1 VSRFFNSIENFAP
14 WVTGAAVVVV
24 VDATARVVVVDATAR
39 LVVVVVSTTEL
50 VDVEDVD
57 STTG

>member
-1 VSRFFNSIENFAP
+1 
-14 WVTGAAVVVV
+14 V

-39 LVVVVVSTTEL
+39 LVVVVVSTAEL
-50 VDVEDVD
+50 VDVEGVD

>member
-1 VSRFFNSIENFAP
+1 
-14 WVTGAAVVVV
+14 V